1 MTPRSIVCA
10 LVASL
15 LTSAFAPSAA
25 QAAWVASLSVGAG
38 DCVTVPGTCSGITAG
53 SAVTLTCNASQS
65 SGMYLATLTSLGVAA
80 TSGTLGT
87 PVFTNG
93 NPASTVVTWTAPTS
107 GSATITCLGIDTASK
122 TTTASVIAQVAA
134 AVAGNPVIGAF
145 SRPAGPVIAGASVP
159 LSVTATNSL
168 GGTLTYAWTATGG
181 TFDVTNAAAATW
193 TAPATE
199 GLVDV
204 TVAVTNAAGTTT
216 RVESFQV
223 VISVFQGG
231 LATRPR
237 APNRLAAAG
246 GGDIAVSDGEG
257 KLYLFTRRGELR
269 GAPAVDAPIASVAA
283 GDGTVFAAT
292 RTGVILTIDA
302 TSGRVL
308 RRMRLGTAGGPVAMA
323 WDAPRG
329 LLWVVEA
336 GMPGARALLSN
347 GTVAREI
354 RQTPAGLPLNFATD
368 VAVDRAGNV
377 WIAQASMD
385 TGPMVHAFSAAT
397 GAWVRSIVSSGT
409 GPGQVRRVGGIGFDP
424 AGRLFVTDAF
434 SGNVKVMSP
443 DGTPLGTLGSFGG
456 DPGQLRQ
463 PAGIAPMI
471 NGDVLVANFDVGR
484 LDRFG
489 VGLPLPTCTVKG
501 LLDSDCDGMPDEWE
515 LAHGFNPFDP
525 SDAMLD
531 TDGDGLTNLE
541 EYAHGTDPRKADTDG
556 DGISDGAEVL
566 AGTSPLDPRDG
577 VATMMAAG
585 PDQVRPG
592 EVHLSATV
600 MGPGAC
606 TLTWK
611 QMSGPLVVLRAA
623 TTLTPSFIGR
633 AAGVYTFEGQARCGT
648 SLSKASQ
655 VAVTILNVPPRA
667 SADRMAVVA
676 AGDRLELSAATS
688 SDANGDALRFNWE
701 VDQSPV
707 GATPSI
713 AVRSAELGLGYHPFR
728 AVVRDTAGLSDTVDV
743 PVMVVDE
750 RRVAPT
756 AIVDQPV
763 LTGEVGLALQ
773 LSAAAS
779 VGPAIHWEQVS
790 GPPVALSDPSSAMPT
805 FLPPVAGRYVF
816 AAYAVD
822 GLVWSAPASVEA
834 YVADGG
840 TALPQAAVV
849 PIAAAVPVNAA
860 IVLDG
865 SASAAGAG
873 GSITHAWKQVAGPAA
888 ALVDEDRP
896 LATAVAFVPGWYQFE
911 LTVNEGGVSSLPVRI
926 GFEARAD
933 GAPIPVARAVGPADA
948 VTGELVRLDG
958 RASAGA
964 RRYHWT
970 QLAGPWVALKSSQQA
985 PTFVPMAE
993 GIYRFELEVD
1003 DGTVRSRPVSVTVLV
1018 NGKGN

>member
-1 MTPRSIVCA
+1 MTLRSIVCA

-15 LTSAFAPSAA
+15 VVLAPTAGQALSFNPSITSLAVVP
-25 QAAWVASLSVGAG
+25 G
-38 DCVTVPGTCSGITAG
+38 DCATVPGTCSGVPAGTKVQVQCSAAQSTYG
-53 SAVTLTCNASQS
+53 SAI
-65 SGMYLATLTSLGVAA
+65 SGLSITVSGGVLEAVPPAA
-80 TSGTLGT
+80 G
-87 PVFTNG
+87 
-93 NPASTVVTWTAPTS
+93 A
-107 GSATITCLGIDTASK
+107 
-122 TTTASVIAQVAA
+122 TASVTVGWMTPATGPASVTCTANAGAYSGTGTITVGLVAA
-134 AVAGNPVIGAF
+134 AANPPVITGLT
-145 SRPAGPVIAGASVP
+145 RPAGPVIVGASVP
-159 LSVTATNSL
+159 LSVTASDPL

-181 TFDVTNAAAATW
+181 TFDVTAAAAVTW

-199 GLVDV
+199 GPVDV

-246 GGDIAVSDGEG
+246 GGDIAVSDAEG
-257 KLYLFTRRGELR
+257 KLYLLTRRGELR
-269 GAPAVDAPIASVAA
+269 GAPAVEAPIASVAA
-283 GDGTVFAAT
+283 GDGMVFAAT

-302 TSGRVL
+302 TTGRVL
-308 RRMRLGTAGGPVAMA
+308 RRMRLGTAAGPVAMA
-323 WDAPRG
+323 WDAARG
-329 LLWVVEA
+329 LLWVVEQ

-354 RQTPAGLPLNFATD
+354 RLTPAGLPLNFATD
-368 VAVDRAGNV
+368 VAVDGTGNV

-385 TGPMVHAFSAAT
+385 TGPMVHAFNAAT
-397 GAWVRSIVSSGT
+397 GAWVRSIVHSGT
-409 GPGQVRRVGGIGFDP
+409 GPGQVRRVGGLGFDA
-424 AGRLFVTDAF
+424 AGRLFVSDAF

-489 VGLPLPTCTVKG
+489 VGLPLPTCTAKG
-501 LLDSDCDGMPDEWE
+501 LLDSDCDGTSDEWE
-515 LAHGFNPFDP
+515 LAHGLDPLDP

-531 TDGDGLTNLE
+531 SDGDGLSNLE
-541 EYAHGTDPRKADTDG
+541 EYAYGTDPRKADTDG

-566 AGTSPLDPRDG
+566 AGTNPVDGRDG

-592 EVHLSATV
+592 EIHLSATV
-600 MGPGAC
+600 SGPGAC
-606 TLTWK
+606 SLTWK
-611 QMSGPLVVLRAA
+611 QVNGPPVVLRAA
-623 TTLTPSFIGR
+623 NSLTPSFIGR
-633 AAGVYTFEGQARCGT
+633 TAGVYTFEGQARCGT
-648 SLSKASQ
+648 SVSKASQ
-655 VAVTILNVPPRA
+655 VAVTVLNVPPRA
-667 SADRMAVVA
+667 AADRMAVVA
-676 AGDRLELSAATS
+676 AGDRLELSAAAS
-688 SDANGDALRFNWE
+688 GDANGDALRFNWE
-701 VDQSPV
+701 VDQAPV
-707 GATPSI
+707 GAAPSI

-728 AVVRDTAGLSDTVDV
+728 AVVRDGAGLTDALDV

-750 RRVAPT
+750 RLVAPT
-756 AIVDQPV
+756 AIVDASV
-763 LTGEVGLALQ
+763 LTGEVGLEVQ

-790 GPPVALSDPSSAMPT
+790 GPAVALSDPSSAMPT
-805 FLPPVAGRYVF
+805 FLAPVGGRYVF

-822 GLVWSAPASVEA
+822 GLVWSAPARVEV
-834 YVADGG
+834 YVAGGG
-840 TALPQAAVV
+840 TALPQAAVA
-849 PIAAAVPVNAA
+849 PIAATVPVNAA

-865 SASAAGAG
+865 SASLAGAG
-873 GSITHAWKQVAGPAA
+873 GAITHAWKQVAGPAA

-911 LTVNEGGVSSLPVRI
+911 LTVSEAGVSSLPVLI

-933 GAPIPVARAVGPADA
+933 GAPIPVARAAGPAGA

-958 RASAGA
+958 RASTGA

-970 QLAGPWVALKSSQQA
+970 QLAGPWVALKASQQA

-993 GIYRFELEVD
+993 GSYRFELEVD

-1018 NGKGN
+1018 TGKGN